1 MIKKY
6 NCVSCFA
13 TSLNVFLNFFK
24 TYFSSKYVTN
34 FSESLLDFTALLG
47 LTVVRK

>member
-6 NCVSCFA
+6 NCVICFA
-13 TSLNVFLNFFK
+13 TSLNFFLNFFE
-24 TYFSSKYVTN
+24 THCSSEYVTN
-34 FSESLLDFTALLG
+34 FSESLLDFMALLG